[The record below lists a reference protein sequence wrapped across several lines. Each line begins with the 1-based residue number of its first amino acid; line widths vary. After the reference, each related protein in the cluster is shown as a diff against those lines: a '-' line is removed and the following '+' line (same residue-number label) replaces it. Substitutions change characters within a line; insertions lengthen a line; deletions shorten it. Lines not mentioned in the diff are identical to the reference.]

1 MRRLIL
7 ASGSP
12 RRQELLQSVGATVLV
27 DPSRAS
33 EDTQGTLHPAELV
46 MLLAVRKAEEVAKR
60 HSDGLVIGADTIVAL
75 GDEVMG
81 KPKDE
86 ADARRMLMRLAGHTH
101 QVYTGIAVI
110 NAASS
115 VQQVAAECTQ
125 VTMRNLSWDE
135 IERYV
140 ATGEP
145 MDKAGAYAIQGKAC
159 LFITGIEGCYF
170 NVVGLPLQRLNGMLR
185 DFGVDLLAGP

>member
-12 RRQELLQSVGATVLV
+12 RRQELLQSVGADFLV
-27 DPSRAS
+27 DPSQAS
-33 EDTQGTLHPAELV
+33 EETWGYMHPADLV
-46 MLLAVRKAEEVAKR
+46 KHLAERKAAEVASR
-60 HSDGLVIGADTIVAL
+60 YSDGLIIGADTIVAL

-86 ADARRMLMRLAGHTH
+86 ADARRMLIRLGGHTH

-110 NAASS
+110 DVAS
-115 VQQVAAECTQ
+115 ATRRLEFECTQ
-125 VTMRNLSWDE
+125 VTMRPIALDE
-135 IERYV
+135 IERYI

-145 MDKAGAYAIQGKAC
+145 TDKAGAYAIQGKAC
-159 LFITGIEGCYF
+159 LFVSRIEGCYF
-170 NVVGLPLQRLNGMLR
+170 NVVGLPLHRLNAMLR
-185 DFGVDLLAGP
+185 EFGVDLLG